1 MPVEAWFTTAE
12 SWFEANVVGA
22 TELATFGFVMLCVLA
37 AALVILAFS
46 LLGSLLKTLRNA
58 SGARS
63 ARSDKTP
70 GYRILVAR
78 PSGKRAGR
86 AWKWLL
92 TSLDSHLSEFN
103 FGAPLKLFRTG
114 TIRGGMQ
121 TRAVQRARRR
131 LEVADADMLV
141 WADRTGRR
149 EDGFVIHGLSRGGG
163 LTAVEARSFTLVL
176 PGKMADLEGQMPRV
190 AAYLLARELQPALA
204 HPQSFR
210 AEKMKTLADA
220 LSELLAES
228 PALSVALRSRIE
240 ADFCASSVHVAEQS
254 GDMEALDH
262 VIMLRRIHLEDIKS
276 DRDTSRAV
284 QAHMDL
290 GRALLARATKQFDRK
305 TVEEAISHLSKV
317 IEALQA
323 DPTIKRAQAASDAM
337 YKAQNLLETRKRFAV
352 NFGG

>member
-12 SWFEANVVGA
+12 SWFEASVVDA

-37 AALVILAFS
+37 ATLVILALS

-58 SGARS
+58 SGARA
-63 ARSDKTP
+63 ARNDKTP

-92 TSLDSHLSEFN
+92 TALDSHLSEFN

-131 LEVADADMLV
+131 LDVADADMLV

-163 LTAVEARSFTLVL
+163 LTAAEARSFTLVL

-210 AEKMKTLADA
+210 AEKMKTLSDA

>member
-12 SWFEANVVGA
+12 SWFEANVVDA
-22 TELATFGFVMLCVLA
+22 AELATFGFVMLCVLA

-92 TSLDSHLSEFN
+92 TALDSHLSEFN

-163 LTAVEARSFTLVL
+163 LTAAEARSFTLVL
-176 PGKMADLEGQMPRV
+176 PGKMSDLEGQMPRV

>member
-1 MPVEAWFTTAE
+1 MPVKAWFTTAE
-12 SWFEANVVGA
+12 SWFEANVVDA
-22 TELATFGFVMLCVLA
+22 AELATFGFVMLCALAVVLI
-37 AALVILAFS
+37 ILAFS

-63 ARSDKTP
+63 ARNDNTP
-70 GYRILVAR
+70 GYRALVAR
-78 PSGKRAGR
+78 PSGKRAVR

-92 TSLDSHLSEFN
+92 TALDSHLSEFN

-141 WADRTGRR
+141 WADRTGQRA
-149 EDGFVIHGLSRGGG
+149 DGFVIHGLSRGGG
-163 LTAVEARSFTLVL
+163 LTAAEARSFTLVL
-176 PGKMADLEGQMPRV
+176 PGKMSDLEGQMPRV

>member
-63 ARSDKTP
+63 ARNDKTP

-284 QAHMDL
+284 QAHMAL

>member
-1 MPVEAWFTTAE
+1 MPVKAWFTTAE

-92 TSLDSHLSEFN
+92 TALDSHLSEFN

>member
-284 QAHMDL
+284 QAHMAL

>member
-12 SWFEANVVGA
+12 SWFEANVVDA

-37 AALVILAFS
+37 AALVILALS

-58 SGARS
+58 SGARA
-63 ARSDKTP
+63 ARNDKTP

-92 TSLDSHLSEFN
+92 TALDSHLSEFN

-131 LEVADADMLV
+131 LDVADADMLV

-163 LTAVEARSFTLVL
+163 LTAAEARSFTLVL

-210 AEKMKTLADA
+210 AEKMKTLSDA

>member
-12 SWFEANVVGA
+12 SWFEANVVDA

-37 AALVILAFS
+37 ATLVILALS

-58 SGARS
+58 SGARA
-63 ARSDKTP
+63 ARNDKTP

-92 TSLDSHLSEFN
+92 TALDSHLSEFN

-131 LEVADADMLV
+131 LDVADADMLV

-163 LTAVEARSFTLVL
+163 LTAAEARSFTLVL

-210 AEKMKTLADA
+210 AEKMKTLSDA

>member
-1 MPVEAWFTTAE
+1 MPVKAWFTTAE
-12 SWFEANVVGA
+12 SWFEANVVDA

-92 TSLDSHLSEFN
+92 TALDSHLSEFN

-141 WADRTGRR
+141 WADRTGQRA
-149 EDGFVIHGLSRGGG
+149 DGFVIHGLSRGGG
-163 LTAVEARSFTLVL
+163 LTAAEARSFTLVL
-176 PGKMADLEGQMPRV
+176 PGKMSDLEGQMPRV

-210 AEKMKTLADA
+210 AEKMKTLSDA

>member
-1 MPVEAWFTTAE
+1 MPVDTWFTTAE
-12 SWFEANVVGA
+12 RWFETNVVDA

-37 AALVILAFS
+37 ATLVILALS

-58 SGARS
+58 SGARA
-63 ARSDKTP
+63 ARNDKTP

-92 TSLDSHLSEFN
+92 TALDSHLSEFN

-131 LEVADADMLV
+131 LDVADADMLV

-163 LTAVEARSFTLVL
+163 LTAAEARSFTLVL

-210 AEKMKTLADA
+210 AEKMKTLSDA

>member
-1 MPVEAWFTTAE
+1 MPVDTWFTTAE
-12 SWFEANVVGA
+12 RWFETNVVDA
-22 TELATFGFVMLCVLA
+22 TELATFGFVMLCVLLV
-37 AALVILAFS
+37 ALVVLMFS

-58 SGARS
+58 SGARA
-63 ARSDKTP
+63 ARNDKSP
-70 GYRILVAR
+70 GYRVLVAR
-78 PSGKRAGR
+78 PAGKGAGR

-92 TSLDSHLSEFN
+92 SALNSHLSEFN
-103 FGAPLKLFRTG
+103 FGAPLKVFRTG
-114 TIRGGMQ
+114 TIRGGIE

-163 LTAVEARSFTLVL
+163 LTAAEAKLFTLL
-176 PGKMADLEGQMPRV
+176 MPGKMIDLDGQMPRV
-190 AAYLLARELQPALA
+190 AAYFLARELQPALA
-204 HPQSFR
+204 NPQSFR
-210 AEKMKTLADA
+210 PEKMKI
-220 LSELLAES
+220 LSNALAEILEDS
-228 PALSVALRSRIE
+228 PTLPVALRSRIE
-240 ADFCASSVHVAEQS
+240 ADFCASLVHVAEQS
-254 GDMEALDH
+254 GDMDALDH
-262 VIMLRRIHLEDIKS
+262 VITLRRIHLQDIKS
-276 DRDTSRAV
+276 DGDTSRAV

-290 GRALLARATKQFDRK
+290 GRALLARATNQFDRK
-305 TVEEAISHLSKV
+305 TVEEAISHLTKV

>member
-92 TSLDSHLSEFN
+92 TALDSHLSEFN

>member
-12 SWFEANVVGA
+12 SWFEANVVDA

-37 AALVILAFS
+37 AALVILALS

-58 SGARS
+58 SGARA
-63 ARSDKTP
+63 ARNDKTP

-92 TSLDSHLSEFN
+92 TALDSHLSEFN

-131 LEVADADMLV
+131 LDVADADMLV

-163 LTAVEARSFTLVL
+163 LTAAEARSFTLVL

-210 AEKMKTLADA
+210 AEKMKTLSDA

-276 DRDTSRAV
+276 DRDASRAV